1 MKAQYKVLAEKYSL
15 ITENNIGNVYY
26 MTKVFGLGSVGED
39 EYEFINANL
48 VTPEDIHIKFYED
61 HETYYRHYTEEY
73 FLPFEELIKKLN
85 EGEVMAI
92 EGDLEVYTLCKD
104 MKDLLS
110 YNYLERIHLVDRGEV
125 KREDADRVNMKE
137 TDALYKLHRQL
148 KDREELYKDN
158 PGINIDI

>member
-15 ITENNIGNVYY
+15 IIENNIGNVYY
-26 MTKVFGLGSVGED
+26 MTKVFGLGSEEGD

-48 VTPEDIHIKFYED
+48 VTPEDIHIKFYKD

-85 EGEVMAI
+85 EGEVMVI
-92 EGDLEVYTLCKD
+92 KGELEVYTLCKD
-104 MKDLLS
+104 MKELLKH
-110 YNYLERIHLVDRGEV
+110 NYIERIHLVDRGEV
-125 KREDADRVNMKE
+125 KHSDADRVNMKE

-158 PGINIDI
+158 PGVNIDI

>member
-39 EYEFINANL
+39 EYEFINAEL
-48 VTPEDIHIKFYED
+48 VTPEDIRIKFYERD
-61 HETYYRHYTEEY
+61 ETYYRHYTEKY

-92 EGDLEVYTLCKD
+92 EGDLEVYTLGID
-104 MKDLLS
+104 MEDLLS
-110 YNYLERIHLVDRGEV
+110 HNYLERTRLVHRGEV
-125 KREDADRVNMKE
+125 KRGAANMVNMKE
-137 TDALYKLHRQL
+137 TEALHKLHRQL

-158 PGINIDI
+158 PGVNIDI